1 MHNKREQHKDMD
13 AQLIDEVSKG
23 NHAAFDILFSK
34 YNNKLYASLLAFTK
48 SQDLAEDLTQKTF
61 IRVWKKIE
69 TFRGDSSL
77 FTWIYRIAINLAKN
91 EFSSRQARNQGI
103 TDNMDDDHHHLVSS
117 VSSPESH
124 AIELESMQAV
134 MNFIASLPADLREA
148 ISLREFDGKSY
159 EEIAQ
164 ITESPIGT
172 VRSRIFRAREE
183 ILNFMKEEEI
193 YG

>member
-1 MHNKREQHKDMD
+1 MHNKMEQFKDMD
-13 AQLIDEVSKG
+13 AQLIDEVRRG
-23 NHAAFDILFSK
+23 NQAAFDILFSK

-91 EFSSRQARNQGI
+91 EFTSKQAKNQGI
-103 TDNMDDDHHHLVSS
+103 TDNIDDTYDLESS

-124 AIELESMQAV
+124 AIEAESMQAV
-134 MNFIASLPADLREA
+134 MDFIAILPTDLREA

-164 ITESPIGT
+164 ITDSPIGT

>member
-1 MHNKREQHKDMD
+1 MHNKSEQFKDMD
-13 AQLIDEVSKG
+13 AQLIDEVGKG
-23 NHAAFDILFSK
+23 NQAAFDILFSK

-91 EFSSRQARNQGI
+91 EFSSKQAKNQGI
-103 TDNMDDDHHHLVSS
+103 TDNIDDTYDLESS

-124 AIELESMQAV
+124 AIEAESMQAV
-134 MNFIASLPADLREA
+134 MDFIASLPTDLREA

-164 ITESPIGT
+164 ITGSPIGT

>member
-1 MHNKREQHKDMD
+1 MHNKMEQFKDMD
-13 AQLIDEVSKG
+13 AQLIDEVGKG
-23 NHAAFDILFSK
+23 NQAAFDILFSK

-48 SQDLAEDLTQKTF
+48 SQELAEDLTQKTF

-91 EFSSRQARNQGI
+91 EFSSKQAKNQGI
-103 TDNMDDDHHHLVSS
+103 TDNIDDTYDLESS

-124 AIELESMQAV
+124 AIETESMQAV
-134 MNFIASLPADLREA
+134 MDFIASLPSDLREA

-164 ITESPIGT
+164 ITGSPIGT

>member
-1 MHNKREQHKDMD
+1 MRNKMEQFKDMD
-13 AQLIDEVSKG
+13 AQLIDEVGKG
-23 NHAAFDILFSK
+23 NQAAFDILFSK

-91 EFSSRQARNQGI
+91 EFSSKQAKNQGI
-103 TDNMDDDHHHLVSS
+103 TDNIDDTYDLESS

-124 AIELESMQAV
+124 AIEAESMQAV
-134 MNFIASLPADLREA
+134 MDFIASLPTDLREA

-164 ITESPIGT
+164 ITGSPIGT

>member
-1 MHNKREQHKDMD
+1 MHNKMEQFKDMD
-13 AQLIDEVSKG
+13 AQLIDEVGKG
-23 NHAAFDILFSK
+23 NQAAFDILFSK

-48 SQDLAEDLTQKTF
+48 SQELAEDLTQKTF

-91 EFSSRQARNQGI
+91 EFSSKQAKNQGI
-103 TDNMDDDHHHLVSS
+103 TDNIDDTYDLESS

-124 AIELESMQAV
+124 AIEAESMQAV
-134 MNFIASLPADLREA
+134 MDFIASLPTDLREA
-148 ISLREFDGKSY
+148 ISLREFNGKSY

-164 ITESPIGT
+164 ITGSPIGT

>member
-1 MHNKREQHKDMD
+1 MHNKMEQFKDMD
-13 AQLIDEVSKG
+13 AQLIDEVGKG
-23 NHAAFDILFSK
+23 NQAAFDILFSK

-48 SQDLAEDLTQKTF
+48 SQELAEDLTQKTF

-91 EFSSRQARNQGI
+91 EFSSKQAKNQGI
-103 TDNMDDDHHHLVSS
+103 TDNIDDTYDLESS

-124 AIELESMQAV
+124 AIEAESMQAV
-134 MNFIASLPADLREA
+134 MDFIASLPNDLREA
-148 ISLREFDGKSY
+148 ISLREFDAKSY

-164 ITESPIGT
+164 ITGSPIGT
-172 VRSRIFRAREE
+172 VRSRIFRARKE

>member
-1 MHNKREQHKDMD
+1 MHNKMEQFKDMD
-13 AQLIDEVSKG
+13 AQLIDEVGKG
-23 NHAAFDILFSK
+23 NQAAFDILFSK

-91 EFSSRQARNQGI
+91 EFSSKQAKNQGI
-103 TDNMDDDHHHLVSS
+103 TDNIDDTYDLESS

-124 AIELESMQAV
+124 AIEAESMQAV
-134 MNFIASLPADLREA
+134 MDFIASLPTDLREA
-148 ISLREFDGKSY
+148 ISLREFDGRSY
-159 EEIAQ
+159 DEIAQ
-164 ITESPIGT
+164 ITGSPIGT

>member
-1 MHNKREQHKDMD
+1 MHNKMEQFKDMD
-13 AQLIDEVSKG
+13 AQLIDEVGKG
-23 NHAAFDILFSK
+23 NQAAFDILFSK

-91 EFSSRQARNQGI
+91 EFSSKQAKNQGI
-103 TDNMDDDHHHLVSS
+103 TDNIDDTYDLESS

-124 AIELESMQAV
+124 AIETESMQAV
-134 MNFIASLPADLREA
+134 MDFIASLPTDLREA
-148 ISLREFDGKSY
+148 ISLREFNGKSY

-164 ITESPIGT
+164 ITSSPIGT

>member
-1 MHNKREQHKDMD
+1 MHNKMEQFEDMD
-13 AQLIDEVSKG
+13 AQLIDEVEKG
-23 NHAAFDILFSK
+23 NQAAFDILFSK

-91 EFSSRQARNQGI
+91 EFSSKQAKNQGI
-103 TDNMDDDHHHLVSS
+103 TDNIEDSYDFAYS

-124 AIELESMQAV
+124 AIEAESMQAV
-134 MNFIASLPADLREA
+134 MDFIASLPTDLREA

-164 ITESPIGT
+164 ITGSPIGT

>member
-1 MHNKREQHKDMD
+1 MHNKMEQFKDMD
-13 AQLIDEVSKG
+13 AQLIDEVGKG
-23 NHAAFDILFSK
+23 NQAAFDILFSK

-91 EFSSRQARNQGI
+91 EFSSKQAKNQGI
-103 TDNMDDDHHHLVSS
+103 TDNIDDTYDLESS

-124 AIELESMQAV
+124 AIEAESMQAV
-134 MNFIASLPADLREA
+134 MDFIASLPTDLREA
-148 ISLREFDGKSY
+148 ISLREFDGRSY
-159 EEIAQ
+159 DEIAQ
-164 ITESPIGT
+164 ITGNPIGT

>member
-1 MHNKREQHKDMD
+1 MHNKIEQFKDMD
-13 AQLIDEVSKG
+13 AQLIDEVGKG
-23 NHAAFDILFSK
+23 NQAAFDILFSK

-91 EFSSRQARNQGI
+91 EFSSKQAKNQGI
-103 TDNMDDDHHHLVSS
+103 TDNIDDTYDLESS

-124 AIELESMQAV
+124 AIEAESMRAV
-134 MNFIASLPADLREA
+134 MDFIASLPTDLREA

-164 ITESPIGT
+164 ITGSPIGT

>member
-1 MHNKREQHKDMD
+1 MHNKIEQFKDMD
-13 AQLIDEVSKG
+13 AQLIDEVGKG
-23 NHAAFDILFSK
+23 NQAAFDILFSK

-91 EFSSRQARNQGI
+91 EFSSKQAKNQGI
-103 TDNMDDDHHHLVSS
+103 TDSIDDTYDLESS

-124 AIELESMQAV
+124 AIEAESMQAV
-134 MNFIASLPADLREA
+134 MDFIASLPTDLREA

-164 ITESPIGT
+164 ITGSPIGT

>member
-1 MHNKREQHKDMD
+1 MHNKIEQFKDMD
-13 AQLIDEVSKG
+13 AQLIDEVGKG
-23 NHAAFDILFSK
+23 NQAAFDILFSK

-48 SQDLAEDLTQKTF
+48 SQELAEDLTQKTF

-91 EFSSRQARNQGI
+91 EFSSKQAKNQGI
-103 TDNMDDDHHHLVSS
+103 TDNIDDTYDIESS

-124 AIELESMQAV
+124 AIEAESMQAV
-134 MNFIASLPADLREA
+134 MDFIASLPTDLREA

-164 ITESPIGT
+164 ITGSPIGT

>member
-1 MHNKREQHKDMD
+1 MHNKMEQFKDMD
-13 AQLIDEVSKG
+13 AQLIDEVGKG
-23 NHAAFDILFSK
+23 NQAAFDILFSK

-48 SQDLAEDLTQKTF
+48 SQELAEDLTQKTF

-91 EFSSRQARNQGI
+91 EFSSKQAKNQGI
-103 TDNMDDDHHHLVSS
+103 TDNIDDTYDLESS

-124 AIELESMQAV
+124 AIEAESMQAV
-134 MNFIASLPADLREA
+134 MGFITSLPTDLREA

-159 EEIAQ
+159 EDIAQ
-164 ITESPIGT
+164 ITGSPIGT

>member
-1 MHNKREQHKDMD
+1 MHNKMEQFKDMD
-13 AQLIDEVSKG
+13 AQLIDEVGKG
-23 NHAAFDILFSK
+23 NQAAFDILFSK

-91 EFSSRQARNQGI
+91 EFSSKQAKNQGI
-103 TDNMDDDHHHLVSS
+103 TDNIDDTYDLESS

-124 AIELESMQAV
+124 AIEAESMQAV
-134 MNFIASLPADLREA
+134 MDFIASLPTDLREV
-148 ISLREFDGKSY
+148 ISLREFDGRSY
-159 EEIAQ
+159 DEIAQ
-164 ITESPIGT
+164 ITGSPIGT

>member
-1 MHNKREQHKDMD
+1 MHNKMEQFKDMD
-13 AQLIDEVSKG
+13 AQLIDEVGKG
-23 NHAAFDILFSK
+23 NQAAFDILFSK

-91 EFSSRQARNQGI
+91 EFSSKQAKNQGI
-103 TDNMDDDHHHLVSS
+103 TDNIDDTYDIESS

-124 AIELESMQAV
+124 AIEAESMQAV
-134 MNFIASLPADLREA
+134 MDFIASLPTDLREA

-164 ITESPIGT
+164 ITGSPIGT

>member
-1 MHNKREQHKDMD
+1 MHNKMEQFEDMD
-13 AQLIDEVSKG
+13 AQLIDEVGKG
-23 NHAAFDILFSK
+23 NQAAFDILFSK

-48 SQDLAEDLTQKTF
+48 SQELAEDLTQKTF

-91 EFSSRQARNQGI
+91 EFSSKQARNQGI
-103 TDNMDDDHHHLVSS
+103 TDNIEDTYDLESS

-124 AIELESMQAV
+124 AIEAESMQAV
-134 MNFIASLPADLREA
+134 MDFIASLPTDLREA

-164 ITESPIGT
+164 ITGSPIGT

>member
-1 MHNKREQHKDMD
+1 MHNKIKQFKDMD
-13 AQLIDEVSKG
+13 AQLIDEVGKG
-23 NHAAFDILFSK
+23 NQAAFDILFSK

-48 SQDLAEDLTQKTF
+48 SQELAEDLTQKTF

-91 EFSSRQARNQGI
+91 EFSSKQAKNQGI
-103 TDNMDDDHHHLVSS
+103 TDNIDDTYDLESS

-124 AIELESMQAV
+124 VIEAESMQAV
-134 MNFIASLPADLREA
+134 MDFIASLPSDLREA

-164 ITESPIGT
+164 ITGSPIGT

>member
-1 MHNKREQHKDMD
+1 MRNKMEQFKDMD
-13 AQLIDEVSKG
+13 AQLIDEVGKG
-23 NHAAFDILFSK
+23 NQAAFDILFSK

-48 SQDLAEDLTQKTF
+48 SQDLAEDLTQQTF

-91 EFSSRQARNQGI
+91 EFSSKQAKNQGI
-103 TDNMDDDHHHLVSS
+103 TDNIDDTYDLESS

-124 AIELESMQAV
+124 AIEAESMQAV
-134 MNFIASLPADLREA
+134 MDFIASLPTDLREA

-164 ITESPIGT
+164 ITGSPIGT

>member
-1 MHNKREQHKDMD
+1 MHNKMEQFKDMD
-13 AQLIDEVSKG
+13 AQLIDEVGKG
-23 NHAAFDILFSK
+23 NQAAFDILFSK

-48 SQDLAEDLTQKTF
+48 SQELAEDLTQKTV
-61 IRVWKKIE
+61 IRFWKKIE

-91 EFSSRQARNQGI
+91 EFSSKQAKNQGI
-103 TDNMDDDHHHLVSS
+103 TDNIDDTYDLESS

-124 AIELESMQAV
+124 AIEAESMQAV
-134 MNFIASLPADLREA
+134 MDFIASLPTDLREA

-164 ITESPIGT
+164 ITGSPIGT

>member
-1 MHNKREQHKDMD
+1 MRNKMEQFKDMD
-13 AQLIDEVSKG
+13 AQLIDEVGKG
-23 NHAAFDILFSK
+23 NQAAFDILFSK

-69 TFRGDSSL
+69 TFRGESSL

-91 EFSSRQARNQGI
+91 EFSSKQAKNQGI
-103 TDNMDDDHHHLVSS
+103 TDNIDDTYDLESS

-124 AIELESMQAV
+124 AIETESMQAV
-134 MNFIASLPADLREA
+134 MDFIASLPTDLREA

-164 ITESPIGT
+164 ITGSPIGT

>member
-1 MHNKREQHKDMD
+1 MHNKSEQFKDMD
-13 AQLIDEVSKG
+13 AQLIDEVVKG
-23 NHAAFDILFSK
+23 NQAAFDILFSK

-69 TFRGDSSL
+69 TFRGESSL

-91 EFSSRQARNQGI
+91 EFSSKQAKNQGI
-103 TDNMDDDHHHLVSS
+103 TDNIDDTYDLESS

-124 AIELESMQAV
+124 AIEAESMQEV
-134 MNFIASLPADLREA
+134 MDFIASLPTDLREA

-164 ITESPIGT
+164 ITGSPIGT

>member
-1 MHNKREQHKDMD
+1 MHNKMEQFKDMD
-13 AQLIDEVSKG
+13 AQLIDEVGKG
-23 NHAAFDILFSK
+23 NQAAFDILFSK
-34 YNNKLYASLLAFTK
+34 YNNRLYASLLALTK

-69 TFRGDSSL
+69 TFRGESSL

-91 EFSSRQARNQGI
+91 EFSSKQAKNQGI
-103 TDNMDDDHHHLVSS
+103 TDNIDDTYDLESS

-124 AIELESMQAV
+124 AIEAESMQAV
-134 MNFIASLPADLREA
+134 MDFIANLPTDLREA

-164 ITESPIGT
+164 ITGSPIGT

>member
-1 MHNKREQHKDMD
+1 MHNKMEQFKDMD
-13 AQLIDEVSKG
+13 AQLIDEVGKG
-23 NHAAFDILFSK
+23 NQAAFDILFSK

-91 EFSSRQARNQGI
+91 EFSSKRAKNQGI
-103 TDNMDDDHHHLVSS
+103 TDNIDDTYDLESS

-124 AIELESMQAV
+124 AIEAESMQAV
-134 MNFIASLPADLREA
+134 MDFIASLPTDLREA

-164 ITESPIGT
+164 ITGSPIGT

>member
-1 MHNKREQHKDMD
+1 MHNKMEQFKDMD
-13 AQLIDEVSKG
+13 AQLIDEVGKG
-23 NHAAFDILFSK
+23 NQAAFDILFSK

-69 TFRGDSSL
+69 IFRGDSSL

-91 EFSSRQARNQGI
+91 EFSSKQAKNQGI
-103 TDNMDDDHHHLVSS
+103 TDNIDDNYDLESS

-124 AIELESMQAV
+124 AIEAESMQAV
-134 MNFIASLPADLREA
+134 MDFIASLPTDLREA

-164 ITESPIGT
+164 ITGSPIGT

>member
-1 MHNKREQHKDMD
+1 MRNKMEQFKDMD
-13 AQLIDEVSKG
+13 AQLIDEVGKG
-23 NHAAFDILFSK
+23 NQAAFDILFSK

-91 EFSSRQARNQGI
+91 EFSSKQAKNQGI
-103 TDNMDDDHHHLVSS
+103 TDNIDDTYDLESS

-124 AIELESMQAV
+124 AIEAESMQAV
-134 MNFIASLPADLREA
+134 MDFIASLPSDLREA

-164 ITESPIGT
+164 ITGSPIGT

>member
-1 MHNKREQHKDMD
+1 MRNKMEQFKDMD
-13 AQLIDEVSKG
+13 AQLIDEVGKG
-23 NHAAFDILFSK
+23 NQAAFDILFSK

-48 SQDLAEDLTQKTF
+48 SQELAEDLTQKTF

-91 EFSSRQARNQGI
+91 EFSSKQAKNQGI
-103 TDNMDDDHHHLVSS
+103 TDNIDDTYDLESS

-124 AIELESMQAV
+124 AIETESMQAV
-134 MNFIASLPADLREA
+134 MDFIASLPSDLREA

-164 ITESPIGT
+164 ITGSPIGT

>member
-1 MHNKREQHKDMD
+1 MHNKMEQFKDMD
-13 AQLIDEVSKG
+13 AQLIDEVGKG
-23 NHAAFDILFSK
+23 NQAAFDILFSK
-34 YNNKLYASLLAFTK
+34 YNNRLYASLLALTK

-69 TFRGDSSL
+69 TFRGESSL

-91 EFSSRQARNQGI
+91 EFSSKQAKNQGI
-103 TDNMDDDHHHLVSS
+103 TDNIDDTYDLESS

-124 AIELESMQAV
+124 AIEAESMQAV
-134 MNFIASLPADLREA
+134 MDFIAILPTDLREA

-164 ITESPIGT
+164 ITGSPIGT

>member
-1 MHNKREQHKDMD
+1 MRNKMEQFKDMD
-13 AQLIDEVSKG
+13 AQLIDEVGKG
-23 NHAAFDILFSK
+23 NQAAFNILFSK

-48 SQDLAEDLTQKTF
+48 SQELAEDLTQKTF

-91 EFSSRQARNQGI
+91 EFTSKQAKNQGI
-103 TDNMDDDHHHLVSS
+103 TDNIDDTYDLESS

-124 AIELESMQAV
+124 AIETESMQAV
-134 MNFIASLPADLREA
+134 MDFIASLPTDLREA

-164 ITESPIGT
+164 ITGSPIGT

>member
-1 MHNKREQHKDMD
+1 MHNKMEQFKDMD
-13 AQLIDEVSKG
+13 AQLIDEVGKG
-23 NHAAFDILFSK
+23 NQAAFNILFSK

-48 SQDLAEDLTQKTF
+48 SQELAEDLTQKTF

-91 EFSSRQARNQGI
+91 EFSSKQAKNQGI
-103 TDNMDDDHHHLVSS
+103 TDNIDDTYDLESS

-124 AIELESMQAV
+124 AIEAESMQAV
-134 MNFIASLPADLREA
+134 MDFIASLPSDLREA

-164 ITESPIGT
+164 ITGSPIGT

>member
-1 MHNKREQHKDMD
+1 MHNKMEQFKDMD
-13 AQLIDEVSKG
+13 AQLIDEVGKG
-23 NHAAFDILFSK
+23 NQAAFDILFSK

-91 EFSSRQARNQGI
+91 EFSSKQAKNQGI
-103 TDNMDDDHHHLVSS
+103 TDNIDDTYDLESS

-124 AIELESMQAV
+124 AIEAESMQAV
-134 MNFIASLPADLREA
+134 MDFIASLPTDLREA

-159 EEIAQ
+159 QEIAQ
-164 ITESPIGT
+164 ITGSPIGT

>member
-1 MHNKREQHKDMD
+1 MHNKMEQFKDMD
-13 AQLIDEVSKG
+13 AQLIDEVGKG
-23 NHAAFDILFSK
+23 NQAAFDILFSK

-69 TFRGDSSL
+69 TFRGESSL

-91 EFSSRQARNQGI
+91 EFSSKQAKNQGI
-103 TDNMDDDHHHLVSS
+103 TDNIDDTYDLESS

-124 AIELESMQAV
+124 AIEAESMQAV
-134 MNFIASLPADLREA
+134 MDFIASLPTDLREA

-164 ITESPIGT
+164 ITGSPIGT

>member
-1 MHNKREQHKDMD
+1 MRNKMEQFKDMD
-13 AQLIDEVSKG
+13 AQLIDEVGKG
-23 NHAAFDILFSK
+23 NQAAFDILFSK

-48 SQDLAEDLTQKTF
+48 SQELAEDLTQKTF

-91 EFSSRQARNQGI
+91 EFSSKQAKNQGI
-103 TDNMDDDHHHLVSS
+103 TDNIDDTYDLESS

-124 AIELESMQAV
+124 AIEAESMQAV
-134 MNFIASLPADLREA
+134 MDFIASLPTDLREA

-164 ITESPIGT
+164 ITGSPIGT

>member
-1 MHNKREQHKDMD
+1 MEQFKDMD
-13 AQLIDEVSKG
+13 AQLIDEVGKG
-23 NHAAFDILFSK
+23 NQAAFDILFSK

-48 SQDLAEDLTQKTF
+48 SQELAEDLTQKTF

-91 EFSSRQARNQGI
+91 EFSSKQAKNQGI
-103 TDNMDDDHHHLVSS
+103 TDNIDDTYDIESS

-124 AIELESMQAV
+124 AIEAESMQAV
-134 MNFIASLPADLREA
+134 MDFIASLPTDLREA

-164 ITESPIGT
+164 ITGSPIGT
-172 VRSRIFRAREE
+172 VRSRIFRARKE

>member
-1 MHNKREQHKDMD
+1 MHNKMEQFEDMD
-13 AQLIDEVSKG
+13 AQLIDEVEKG
-23 NHAAFDILFSK
+23 NQAAFDILFSK

-91 EFSSRQARNQGI
+91 EFSSKQAKNQGI
-103 TDNMDDDHHHLVSS
+103 TDNIEDSYDFASS

-124 AIELESMQAV
+124 AIEAESMQAV
-134 MNFIASLPADLREA
+134 MDFIASLPTDLREA

-159 EEIAQ
+159 EEISQ
-164 ITESPIGT
+164 ITGSPIGT

>member
-1 MHNKREQHKDMD
+1 MHNKMEQFKDMD
-13 AQLIDEVSKG
+13 AQLIDEVGKG
-23 NHAAFDILFSK
+23 NQAAFDILFSK
-34 YNNKLYASLLAFTK
+34 YNNRLYASLLALTK

-69 TFRGDSSL
+69 TFRGESSL

-91 EFSSRQARNQGI
+91 EFSSKQAKNQGI
-103 TDNMDDDHHHLVSS
+103 TDNIDDTYDLESS

-124 AIELESMQAV
+124 AIEAESMQAV
-134 MNFIASLPADLREA
+134 MDFIAILPTDLREA
-148 ISLREFDGKSY
+148 ISLREFGGKSY

-164 ITESPIGT
+164 ITGSPIGT

>member
-1 MHNKREQHKDMD
+1 MHNKMEQFKDMD
-13 AQLIDEVSKG
+13 AQLIDEVGKG
-23 NHAAFDILFSK
+23 NQAAFDILFSK

-48 SQDLAEDLTQKTF
+48 SQELAEDLTQKTF

-77 FTWIYRIAINLAKN
+77 FTWIYRIAINLAKY
-91 EFSSRQARNQGI
+91 EFSSKQAKNQGI
-103 TDNMDDDHHHLVSS
+103 TDNIDDTYDLESS

-124 AIELESMQAV
+124 AIEAESMQAV
-134 MNFIASLPADLREA
+134 MDFIASLPTDLREA

-164 ITESPIGT
+164 ITGSPIGT